1 MFLSHWWLFSWLCH
15 LSLWGTTCTGPVN
28 SKTLFLNLLLQLLL
42 YSVWSDI
49 SDLSIISVAAQHST
63 TTPHWLMNSPLT
75 YDSKLL
81 LLFFPGQFILGDCHN
96 YFSTRFIIYHF
107 NVIHF
112 YLIVN
117 LNSITSSFRKKVEGV
132 MLKHDVCSYISLSV
146 YSKVCLQALP
156 SYDN

>member
-1 MFLSHWWLFSWLCH
+1 MFLSHGWLFSWLCH
-15 LSLWGTTCTGPVN
+15 LSLWGTTCTRPVN
-28 SKTLFLNLLLQLLL
+28 SKTLFLTLILQLLL

-49 SDLSIISVAAQHST
+49 SDLSIINAAAQHST
-63 TTPHWLMNSPLT
+63 TTHTDWWTHPLT

-81 LLFFPGQFILGDCHN
+81 LLFFPGQFILGDCYN

-112 YLIVN
+112 CLIVF
-117 LNSITSSFRKKVEGV
+117 LNSITSSFTKKVEGV

-146 YSKVCLQALP
+146 NSKICLQALS